1 MIMSNP
7 QLLGGV
13 NVKRKIHTPLSE
25 TMSTDEIGQFQA
37 VYGSRFGSN
46 DQSNY
51 NMKKIEECV

>member
-37 VYGSRFGSN
+37 VYSSRFGSN

-51 NMKKIEECV
+51 ITWKK